1 MRSHL
6 NPRQADL
13 IQPRQSDILLYARQ
27 AGRVNVEQLAKHFE
41 VTPQT
46 IRKDLNE
53 LCERG
58 LLQRVHGGAVATS
71 GVANFGYE
79 ARRSLAAVG
88 KHRIGQSAATLIPND
103 CSILINIGTT
113 TEQVAMALRGK
124 HGLMVITNNINVINI
139 LAGYP
144 DIEIV
149 VAGGVVRHADGGIV
163 GEGTVDFIKQFK
175 VDHAIIGASAIDG
188 DGSLLDY
195 DYREVKVAQAIIE
208 NARNTILVADSMKF
222 ERSAPVRIGHLSQLS
237 SFVTDKPLP
246 DHLARICRDSELQVI
261 VAEDTEPMNS
271 FA

>member
-1 MRSHL
+1 MRSHF
-6 NPRQADL
+6 NPPQTEL

-27 AGRVNVEQLAKHFE
+27 TGRVNVEQLAKHFE

-58 LLQRVHGGAVATS
+58 LLQRVHGGAVVSS

-79 ARRSLAAVG
+79 ARRSLAAIG
-88 KHRIGQSAATLIPND
+88 KRGIGQTAASLIPND

-113 TEQVAMALRGK
+113 TEQVAMALRAK
-124 HGLMVITNNINVINI
+124 QGLMVITNNLNVVNI

-144 DIEIV
+144 EIEIV

-163 GEGTVDFIKQFK
+163 GEGAVDFIKQFK
-175 VDHAIIGASAIDG
+175 VDHAIIGASAIDP

-222 ERSAPVRIGHLSQLS
+222 ERSAPVRIGHLSQLNC
-237 SFVTDKPLP
+237 FVTDQPLP
-246 DHLARICRDSELQVI
+246 DHLARVCSESELRVVI
-261 VAEDTEPMNS
+261 AESAE
-271 FA
+271 

>member
-1 MRSHL
+1 MR
-6 NPRQADL
+6 NPLSSRQTEL
-13 IQPRQSDILLYARQ
+13 IQPRLTDILATARQ
-27 AGRVNVEQLAKHFE
+27 SGRVGVEQLAKQFE

-79 ARRSLAAVG
+79 ARRSLAAAG
-88 KHRIGQSAATLIPND
+88 KRAIGQTTAALIPDD

-113 TEQVAMALRGK
+113 TEQVAMALRAK

-139 LAGYP
+139 LAGYSE
-144 DIEIV
+144 IEIV
-149 VAGGVVRHADGGIV
+149 VAGGVVRHADCGIV

-175 VDHAIIGASAIDG
+175 VDYAVIGASAIDS

-208 NARNTILVADSMKF
+208 NARNTILVADSMKL
-222 ERSAPVRIGHLSQLS
+222 ERSAPVRIGHLSQLNC
-237 SFVTDKPLP
+237 FVTDKPLP
-246 DHLARICRDSELQVI
+246 SHLEKVCRESELQVV
-261 VAEDTEPMNS
+261 VADSPDG